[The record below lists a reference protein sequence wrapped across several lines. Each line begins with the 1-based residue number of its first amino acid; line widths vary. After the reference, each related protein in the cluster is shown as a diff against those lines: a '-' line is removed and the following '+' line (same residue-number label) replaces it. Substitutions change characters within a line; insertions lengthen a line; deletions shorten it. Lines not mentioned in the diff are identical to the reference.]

1 MLILRVLARDVILT
15 NYSTECAVE
24 AVQGIGLF
32 KVFDAE
38 TAEDVEATLYLAALF
53 AAYAA

>member
-15 NYSTECAVE
+15 NYSTEFAVR
-24 AVQGIGLF
+24 QSRRS
-32 KVFDAE
+32 VFSKCWNAE

-53 AAYAA
+53 AAYVA